1 MLRVNKIRQI
11 PTDIRQQATRALSF
25 PQAMSVQPTE
35 CIGNIVAGGAT
46 GNSSSEQTVSTRS
59 SLYGQRSG
67 HRTLARDVTRT
78 DDQTAEAVNAL
89 YESKMGR
96 KLRHMLI
103 FLLIIL
109 KELNIPEAGCSCP
122 SSSSRCICRKRG
134 LISIPPNLP
143 TSISDVAVAGIAL
156 IGTII
161 LTKWYKRRM
170 RHPPG
175 LNSNAVGSNTNTTVS
190 VIDNCDDQAGQG
202 QSLSHNEM
210 LAALKPNAMYA
221 GVGTSLTSQT
231 ASGHD
236 QTGQGQSQAIAESTR
251 NTMATVTASIRD
263 QTGQGQP
270 RAISKSNTNATA
282 TIMASIHD
290 QTGQGQ
296 SHADQ
301 KFLEVRSNKD
311 NCDGQAGQGQPPSHN
326 EILAALK
333 PNAMYAGVGTSLTSQ
348 TASGHDQTGQGQSQ
362 AIAESTRNTM
372 ATVTASIRDQT
383 GQGQPRAISKSNT
396 NATATIMASIH
407 DQTGQGQSHADQKFL
422 EVRSNKDNCDGQAG
436 QGQPPSHNEILAAL
450 KPNAMY
456 AGVGTSLTS
465 QTASGHDQTGQG
477 QSQAIAESTRN
488 TMATVTASIRDQT
501 GQGQPRAISKS
512 NTNATATIMAS
523 IHDQTGQ
530 GQSHADQKFLEVR
543 SNEVLAALKP
553 NPMYADVG
561 TPLKGQTAS
570 DHDQTGQGQSQAIT
584 ESNTNPKA
592 TVMTSIYNQT
602 GQGQSQ
608 AITESLD
615 DRNLSY
621 GTGLT
626 AYETNSHYA
635 YVD

>member
-1 MLRVNKIRQI
+1 
-11 PTDIRQQATRALSF
+11 
-25 PQAMSVQPTE
+25 
-35 CIGNIVAGGAT
+35 
-46 GNSSSEQTVSTRS
+46 
-59 SLYGQRSG
+59 
-67 HRTLARDVTRT
+67 
-78 DDQTAEAVNAL
+78 
-89 YESKMGR
+89 MGR
-96 KLRHMLI
+96 KLRHVLI

-109 KELNIPEAGCSCP
+109 KELNIPEAGCSCSP
-122 SSSSRCICRKRG
+122 SSSRCICRKRG

-143 TSISDVAVAGIAL
+143 TSISDLNVAVAGIAL

-161 LTKWYKRRM
+161 LTKWYKRKM

-202 QSLSHNEM
+202 QHPSHNEM

-263 QTGQGQP
+263 QTGQRQP

-282 TIMASIHD
+282 TIMASIYD

-311 NCDGQAGQGQPPSHN
+311 NCDHQAGQGQPPSHN

-372 ATVTASIRDQT
+372 ATVMTSIY
-383 GQGQPRAISKSNT
+383 N
-396 NATATIMASIH
+396 
-407 DQTGQGQSHADQKFL
+407 
-422 EVRSNKDNCDGQAG
+422 
-436 QGQPPSHNEILAAL
+436 
-450 KPNAMY
+450 
-456 AGVGTSLTS
+456 
-465 QTASGHDQTGQG
+465 
-477 QSQAIAESTRN
+477 
-488 TMATVTASIRDQT
+488 
-501 GQGQPRAISKS
+501 
-512 NTNATATIMAS
+512 
-523 IHDQTGQ
+523 
-530 GQSHADQKFLEVR
+530 
-543 SNEVLAALKP
+543 
-553 NPMYADVG
+553 
-561 TPLKGQTAS
+561 
-570 DHDQTGQGQSQAIT
+570 TGQGQSQAIT
-584 ESNTNPKA
+584 DSNTNPKA

>member
-1 MLRVNKIRQI
+1 M
-11 PTDIRQQATRALSF
+11 
-25 PQAMSVQPTE
+25 
-35 CIGNIVAGGAT
+35 
-46 GNSSSEQTVSTRS
+46 
-59 SLYGQRSG
+59 
-67 HRTLARDVTRT
+67 
-78 DDQTAEAVNAL
+78 
-89 YESKMGR
+89 
-96 KLRHMLI
+96 
-103 FLLIIL
+103 
-109 KELNIPEAGCSCP
+109 
-122 SSSSRCICRKRG
+122 
-134 LISIPPNLP
+134 
-143 TSISDVAVAGIAL
+143 
-156 IGTII
+156 I

-202 QSLSHNEM
+202 QSL
-210 LAALKPNAMYA
+210 
-221 GVGTSLTSQT
+221 
-231 ASGHD
+231 
-236 QTGQGQSQAIAESTR
+236 
-251 NTMATVTASIRD
+251 
-263 QTGQGQP
+263 
-270 RAISKSNTNATA
+270 
-282 TIMASIHD
+282 
-290 QTGQGQ
+290 
-296 SHADQ
+296 
-301 KFLEVRSNKD
+301 
-311 NCDGQAGQGQPPSHN
+311 SHN

-407 DQTGQGQSHADQKFL
+407 DQTGQGQSHADQKFQ
-422 EVRSNKDNCDGQAG
+422 EVRSLSHNKVLAALKPNPMYADVGAPLKGQTTKG
-436 QGQPPSHNEILAAL
+436 QSLSHNEMLAAL

-465 QTASGHDQTGQG
+465 
-477 QSQAIAESTRN
+477 
-488 TMATVTASIRDQT
+488 
-501 GQGQPRAISKS
+501 
-512 NTNATATIMAS
+512 
-523 IHDQTGQ
+523 
-530 GQSHADQKFLEVR
+530 
-543 SNEVLAALKP
+543 
-553 NPMYADVG
+553 
-561 TPLKGQTAS
+561 QTAS